1 MSWFVVRTKPRQE
14 FIAKANL
21 ENQGF
26 EFYLPELV
34 RDTGS
39 VEPLFPGYIFI
50 KNQAGPTPFDK
61 IRFTRGILNFV
72 RFGEQIAIARQDL
85 VDSLRQRENEFKNVS
100 SLKPNQKVYIKDG
113 PFKHLQAIFLE
124 KAGKDRVVLLLKIL
138 NSNQQI
144 SMNKRFIDT
153 A

>member
-72 RFGEQIAIARQDL
+72 RFGEKLALARQGL
-85 VDSLRQRENEFKNVS
+85 IDSLIQRENEFKNVS
-100 SLKPNQKVYIKDG
+100 SLEPNQKVYIKGG
-113 PFKHLQAIFLE
+113 PFKDLQAIFLE
-124 KAGKDRVVLLLKIL
+124 KSGKDRVVLLLKIL
-138 NSNQQI
+138 NGEQQVI
-144 SMNKRFIDT
+144 MDKKNIET